1 MLDLKK
7 IKGFLIDLDGC
18 IYRGNN
24 LLPSAK
30 EFIDFLHENSIK
42 ILFVTNNSTKLPLN
56 YCQKLRNMGINV
68 SEDEFLTSGIAT
80 SMYLKKW
87 KDKGKAY
94 VIGEKALKE
103 AITKANWE
111 ISDEN
116 VDAVIV
122 GLDRDFTFDKLKKA
136 SFLIRNG
143 ARFIATNPDKTF
155 PQENTIDPGA
165 GSLVSAVSS
174 ASQKKP
180 IVIGKPSPYIGKIAL
195 SKLGLNNGEIVIL
208 GDRIDT
214 DILFAKRMKSLSFLV
229 LTGISSKNDLR
240 KSKIKPDYVFKNLSE
255 VLKFLQ
261 KKLK

>member
-1 MLDLKK
+1 MLDLSK

-30 EFIDFLHENSIK
+30 EFIDFLHRNSIK
-42 ILFVTNNSTKLPLN
+42 ILFVTNNSTQLPLN
-56 YCQKLRNMGINV
+56 YYQKLRDMGINV

-80 SMYLKKW
+80 GIYLKRW

-94 VIGEKALKE
+94 VIGEEALKE
-103 AITKANWE
+103 AIIKVNWE
-111 ISDEN
+111 VSDED

-122 GLDRDFTFDKLKKA
+122 GLDRNFTFDKLKKA
-136 SFLIRNG
+136 SLLIRNG

-155 PQENTIDPGA
+155 PQENTIEPGA

-174 ASQKKP
+174 ASQKRP

-195 SKLGLNNGEIVIL
+195 SKLGLSNNEIVIL

-229 LTGISSKNDLR
+229 LTGISSKDDLR

-255 VLKFLQ
+255 VLEFLQ

>member
-1 MLDLKK
+1 MLDLNK

-56 YCQKLRNMGINV
+56 YSQKLKNMGINV
-68 SEDEFLTSGIAT
+68 YEDEFLTSGIAT
-80 SMYLKKW
+80 SIYLKRW

-94 VIGEKALKE
+94 VIGEEALKE
-103 AITKANWE
+103 AIIKVNWE

-122 GLDRDFTFDKLKKA
+122 GLDKNFTFDKLKKA

-143 ARFIATNPDKTF
+143 AKFIATNPDKTF
-155 PQENTIDPGA
+155 PQENTIEPGA
-165 GSLVSAVSS
+165 GSLVSAISS
-174 ASQKKP
+174 ASQKRP

-195 SKLGLNNGEIVIL
+195 SRLGLSNNEIVIL

-229 LTGISSKNDLR
+229 LTGISSEDDLR

-255 VLKFLQ
+255 VIEFLK
-261 KKLK
+261 KKFK